1 MSSQTGQPTC
11 TTTASQD
18 ANHSAQNF
26 LISIIVSLFSSSGQS
41 GDWLKLFIVG
51 GILELL
57 RRCLMS
63 IWRTLVN
70 QFWITL
76 ALEEYNDSYCE
87 SQLSLWPNYDSES
100 NNSPRYS
107 LDDGLVISTTRMD
120 ASQRTSYQQ
129 PFLWSRRP
137 SCACRGRSRR

>member
-1 MSSQTGQPTC
+1 MSSQTENPAC

-18 ANHSAQNF
+18 ANPSPNNF
-26 LISIIVSLFSSSGQS
+26 AVSTIVSLFSSSGQS

-57 RRCLMS
+57 RRCLMY
-63 IWRTLVN
+63 IWKTLVN

-87 SQLSLWPNYDSES
+87 SRILCFTPSCEPNAS
-100 NNSPRYS
+100 RRHS
-107 LDDGLVISTTRMD
+107 LDDGLVISTTQLD
-120 ASQRTSYQQ
+120 AGKGVVDQQ
-129 PFLWSRRP
+129 PLVWSRMPRL
-137 SCACRGRSRR
+137 SRRGRSGR